1 MILCHCQAVSDREI
15 RRIVRA
21 GATIRHDVMR
31 ECGAGE
37 LCGGCVP
44 LIDKIVAEET
54 AERAEAGIASLV
66 LVPAP

>member
-1 MILCHCQAVSDREI
+1 MILCHCQSLSDREI
-15 RRIVRA
+15 RRIVRK
-21 GATIRHDVMR
+21 GAATRHEVMR
-31 ECGAGE
+31 ACGAGE

-54 AERAEAGIASLV
+54 ASRAEAGVAGLE